1 MMHRSEN
8 DDSHA
13 RTAMTV
19 TVTDQLAQRSG
30 LGPAELQD
38 LLRRM
43 IAARLFSSRCF
54 SLQRQGR
61 MGTMAPIDGAEAL
74 VVGAAAALDPATD
87 WVLPQYREMHG
98 LLRFGEEVLT
108 TTVQLPARRSRRRP
122 LPGADPRLA
131 AADRAR
137 GADPAGGGP
146 GLGHEAA
153 PRGGRRPRL
162 LRRRR
167 HLGGRLLRGL
177 QLRRSARRAGDLPL
191 QQQRVGDLDAG
202 AAADRGAKSFAAKAE
217 AFGFPGET
225 VDGRDVLAVR
235 DAVARARARAIAG
248 GGPTLIEARSYRLGP
263 HTTADDPGRYV
274 PAAELER
281 ERQRDPIDLF
291 RRELEEAGLWNESL
305 EEEAR
310 RDADAR
316 FDRALQAAEAA
327 TVRPDAFFDHVY
339 DRPTPRMERQRRELL
354 EDSAWM
360 RAPSTAPTSGASS
373 SVATGGV
380 TSWRS

>member
-1 MMHRSEN
+1 MN
-8 DDSHA
+8 
-13 RTAMTV
+13 V

-74 VVGAAAALDPATD
+74 IVGAAAALDPATD

-108 TTVQLPARRSRRRP
+108 TTVKYL
-122 LPGADPRLA
+122 
-131 AADRAR
+131 R
-137 GADPAGGGP
+137 GDPAGGHFP
-146 GLGHEAA
+146 APIRIWPPQIALAAQIPQAVGLAWGMK
-153 PRGGRRPRL
+153 
-162 LRRRR
+162 LRREEGVV
-167 HLGGRLLRGL
+167 LVFFGDGATSEGDFYEGCNF
-177 QLRRSARRAGDLPL
+177 AG
-191 QQQRVGDLDAG
+191 VLDAPVIFLCNNN
-202 AAADRGAKSFAAKAE
+202 AWAISTPVRLQTRARSFAAKAE
-217 AFGFPGET
+217 AFGFPGES

-274 PAAELER
+274 PAAEIER

-291 RRELEEAGLWNESL
+291 RRELEEAGLWNASF
-305 EEEAR
+305 EEETR

-339 DRPTPRMERQRRELL
+339 DRPTARMERQRRELL
-354 EDSAWM
+354 EALSRDEIAAGGAGEPGGD
-360 RAPSTAPTSGASS
+360 RSG
-373 SVATGGV
+373 
-380 TSWRS
+380 RPDRNRPE